1 MQKKVGNLIF
11 RWSYHSDLLYY
22 SPRDLL
28 RLNSKAR
35 ELNSLGK
42 EARSKEPRSQEAR
55 SQEARSQ
62 EGEGLDLAS
71 EEASSQ
77 ARVSAGGHLARPGL
91 KGLLLLACGLLAL
104 AWPRIPH

>member
-1 MQKKVGNLIF
+1 MPSSAYL
-11 RWSYHSDLLYY
+11 YYY

-35 ELNSLGK
+35 ELDSLGK
-42 EARSKEPRSQEAR
+42 EARSKEPRSQEARNQEER

-77 ARVSAGGHLARPGL
+77 ARVSAGGHLTRPPGFL
-91 KGLLLLACGLLAL
+91 GLLLLALAQ
-104 AWPRIPH
+104 IPL